1 MGAHC
6 VKVKKKLLWL
16 WGAVQRAA
24 ERNFGWI
31 AVLFALNYFTIFWT
45 NYHVYQWEQVSVVLI
60 DAVFLFVGVGAYVVA
75 LELIPVPRL
84 GKALKVLSLLLSLLL
99 AGVEIFSILTY
110 QALFGAG
117 MLTAILQ
124 TNPQE
129 AIEFFSKYVG
139 IKWVLSAM
147 GVAAFLL
154 LVRKRL
160 LAVRFSFFCR
170 HWQNRLLPI
179 LFVAGVGAGAILWQE
194 YHPFILDDMLDIP
207 AVQVGRAVFVSLKDI
222 EAYENLERN
231 MENTAEITENRSDIP
246 HVVFI
251 LGESAYRGRMH
262 LYGYDL
268 ENTPNLDEL
277 QKKGEIAVFQD
288 TVSPKSATVAVLREL
303 FTFHDVE
310 DSEVWYHRNNFM
322 DVLKAAG
329 YRTYWISNQD
339 SSGIW
344 GNVGQFY
351 ANRCTRKMYTS
362 RRESH
367 EEHCK
372 LDEEL
377 FPLIDEARQMAGEK
391 NFYLIHLMG
400 QHTLYYFRYSNTFK
414 KFTKDDVHGVQAGLS
429 EDKRTEIAQYANAIY
444 YGDYV
449 VSSIIDMFRKENA
462 LVIYLSDHGE
472 TLYDDGSDLV
482 GHTEENPTKHTVE
495 VPLIFWGSERF
506 RETHPELWNK
516 ILSAVR
522 HPYMTDDMIHT
533 LMDIMEIHTK
543 EFMPQKS
550 VIHPEF
556 DAGRKRMINGLDY
569 DASMR

>member
-1 MGAHC
+1 M
-6 VKVKKKLLWL
+6 KVKKKLLRF
-16 WGAVQRAA
+16 WGAVQKAA
-24 ERNFGWI
+24 ERNFGWVM
-31 AVLFALNYFTIFWT
+31 ALFALNYFTIFWEI
-45 NYHVYQWEQVSVVLI
+45 YHMYQLDYVSVVLI
-60 DAVFLFVGVGAYVVA
+60 DAVFLFVGVGAYVVV
-75 LELIPVPRL
+75 LELLPIPRL

-99 AGVEIFSILTY
+99 AGMEIFSILTY
-110 QALFGAG
+110 QSLLGTG
-117 MLTAILQ
+117 MVTAILQ

-139 IKWVLSAM
+139 IKWMLSAM
-147 GVAAFLL
+147 GVTAFLL

-160 LAVRFSFFCR
+160 FAARFSFLCR

-179 LFVAGVGAGAILWQE
+179 LFVAGVGAGWILWKE
-194 YHPFILDDMLDIP
+194 YHSFVLNDMLDIP
-207 AVQVGRAVFVSLKDI
+207 AVQVGRAISASLKDI

-231 MENTAEITENRSDIP
+231 MENTVEITENRSDIP

-251 LGESAYRGRMH
+251 LGEAAYRGRMH

-277 QKKGEIAVFQD
+277 QEKGEIAVFQD
-288 TVSPKSATVAVLREL
+288 TVSPKSATAAVLREL
-303 FTFHDVE
+303 FTFHDAE
-310 DSEVWYHRNNFM
+310 DPEMWYRRNNFM

-351 ANRCTRKMYTS
+351 ANRCTRKMYTI
-362 RRESH
+362 RQESH
-367 EEHCK
+367 EKLNGK
-372 LDEEL
+372 LDEDL

-391 NFYLIHLMG
+391 TFYLIHLMG
-400 QHTLYYFRYSNTFK
+400 EHALYHFRYPYIFT
-414 KFTKDDVHGVQAGLS
+414 KFTKEDVHGVQAGLS

-444 YGDYV
+444 YSDYI
-449 VSSIIDMFRKENA
+449 VSSIIDKFRGENA

-472 TLYDDGSDLV
+472 TVYDDGSDLA
-482 GHTEENPTKHTVE
+482 GHVEENPTKYTVE
-495 VPLIFWGSERF
+495 VPLIFWGSEQF
-506 RETHPELWNK
+506 RETHSEIWNA
-516 ILSAVR
+516 ILSAVHR
-522 HPYMTDDMIHT
+522 PYMTDDMIHT

-550 VIHPEF
+550 VIHPDFES
-556 DAGRKRMINGLDY
+556 GRKRMINGRDY